1 MIRVWFILV
10 EIHVNVM
17 KLASSNTIL
26 RAGAGRKDDKGVH
39 FAALSQKPPRFQT
52 QKELFID
59 KHIVVLVITIDK

>member
-1 MIRVWFILV
+1 
-10 EIHVNVM
+10 M

-39 FAALSQKPPRFQT
+39 FAALSQKPRRFQT